1 MNTELTN
8 QGATASGSSPIKV
21 TFTASE
27 RQYTINQNGTI
38 EYSGTKIKSDNSIQ
52 ISVNERAT
60 ESRAVILEATAIID
74 GKRVPLSIK
83 EWLQNMTS
91 EELKKMWVKMES
103 SESESNYEEYWN
115 SHYTGYT
122 DVKDYYENY
131 SWNELDDSYD
141 YDVYVTNYIRD
152 QYDDEYEMMI
162 DLGKVDENLYNS
174 KYYLTYTCNG
184 KTVTGSRGEFIITR
198 NGTYTVTASK
208 GDEIVTSTAN
218 ITNCV
223 NRIDDQL
230 EIFAYPTDRTQN
242 YTFSQDDYEVVIP
255 AGFAYGISN
264 NIGTI
269 SKGLVITDNID
280 ENGNSI
286 GNEFVWIPINK
297 TDLTVKNTNKKM
309 AILQNESNTDY
320 RGMIYDWYNDNTG
333 NTAYPWNSDS
343 VRNWEPAYLDNLT
356 DDDPHRVLTT
366 EVLQNE
372 FNTMVESVK
381 RFGGF
386 YVSRYEMGI
395 DENIKPISKLGVKP
409 AVSGEIEWFT
419 GQYDEQKRGWYGL
432 YYTAKEY
439 KMDSVMSAMIWAC
452 QYDAMLNFA
461 LTNPLDSIKVNA
473 NNQGNHENLVLATG
487 TYEGSD
493 SINNV
498 FDLQGNLSDWT
509 QAAHKG
515 PFVYGRIARGAGIY
529 GNGTAWSFAPSEPG
543 YTPNYLGTRIVIYIK

>member
-1 MNTELTN
+1 M
-8 QGATASGSSPIKV
+8 
-21 TFTASE
+21 
-27 RQYTINQNGTI
+27 
-38 EYSGTKIKSDNSIQ
+38 
-52 ISVNERAT
+52 NERAT

-343 VRNWEPAYLDNLT
+343 GNYWEPVCLDNLT
-356 DDDPHRVLTT
+356 DDSHGVTIEL
-366 EVLQNE
+366 LQNE
-372 FNTMVESVK
+372 FNTMVESIK
-381 RFGGF
+381 NFGGF

-409 AVSGEIEWFT
+409 TVSGELEWLT

-439 KMDSVMSAMIWAC
+439 KKDSVISAMIWAC

-509 QAAHKG
+509 QAGFKH
-515 PFVYGRIARGAGIY
+515 PFGGLHRAARGAGIF
-529 GNGTAWSFAPSEPG
+529 GNGTAWSFVPSEPG